1 MVNNEFVVKKVLFFV
16 VILVLEKEYVNKK
29 LVVYIFSGRNLLLI
43 VDVDLQVEIS
53 SKEMLVE
60 NLILLIFFNGVRVIL
75 VKFVG
80 EE

>member
-1 MVNNEFVVKKVLFFV
+1 MVNNEVVVKKVLFFV

-29 LVVYIFSGRNLLLI
+29 LVVYVFLGRNLLLI